1 MKTSMTDFKSK
12 LNSFT
17 GFSKDQDSGLPK
29 EISNVIEMLIDD
41 KRMMKNKNRF
51 SFEQRTNS
59 AKINLFRLCLKM
71 AFSEYEEDR
80 QKAEELGELICNA
93 TIEIEVT
100 EKH

>member
-1 MKTSMTDFKSK
+1 
-12 LNSFT
+12 
-17 GFSKDQDSGLPK
+17 
-29 EISNVIEMLIDD
+29 
-41 KRMMKNKNRF
+41 
-51 SFEQRTNS
+51 
-59 AKINLFRLCLKM
+59 M